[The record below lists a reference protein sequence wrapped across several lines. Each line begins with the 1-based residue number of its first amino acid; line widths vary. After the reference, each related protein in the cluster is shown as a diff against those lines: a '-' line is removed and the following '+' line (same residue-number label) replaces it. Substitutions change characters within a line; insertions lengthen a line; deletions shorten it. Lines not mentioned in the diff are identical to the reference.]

1 MWIAAFLLCHFMLE
15 LSLGPTLVVT
25 AVVYLLF
32 DDDD

>member
-1 MWIAAFLLCHFMLE
+1 MWIAAFLICHFVLE
-15 LSLGPTLVVT
+15 LSLWQTLIAT